1 MGIDK
6 TVSFLPKGTQLLYLV
21 NPSGKYDEQLLAN
34 VGKKFD
40 ENQSPGG
47 NGIPIIL
54 DEELEISFS
63 ISSNNNLQK
72 KLKSCKC
79 SSPAVPEKTLKSI
92 NDACQSISTVFEL
105 ERASKGGKVYSF
117 VYFQDQDKKWELLGL
132 LRDRVFSKHKA
143 EFERL
148 LVSKGFGVGSYLRLH
163 PDSIQYF
170 MQLLGDK
177 DNLIHD
183 LKIQQTDLEEK
194 INYFNNLFQRLK
206 ISVYQQNIEDFRKR
220 LEEDHYET
228 KGNDSWQ
235 SWIYNNRWLFGTQYG
250 QIIQKE
256 KVGFD
261 NIPDF
266 LLLTAD
272 GFLDVLEIKKPS
284 SPVLVDDSSH
294 QGNYRWSSET
304 SEALAQANNYLDHT
318 NSNHLAISQRIREK
332 YNLEINAIKPRAII
346 LIGKS
351 DKWSNKKRE
360 CFRSLNR
367 LLHGVEVV
375 TYTDLL
381 RRGQNLI
388 KLYTE

>member
-1 MGIDK
+1 MGIEK
-6 TVSFLPKGTQLLYLV
+6 TVSFLPEGTQLLYIV
-21 NPSGKYDEQLLAN
+21 NPSGKYDEELLAN
-34 VGKKFD
+34 VGKRLD

-54 DEELEISFS
+54 DEEQKISFT

-79 SSPAVPEKTLKSI
+79 SSPAVPGKTLKSI

-105 ERASKGGKVYSF
+105 ERASKGGKVYDF
-117 VYFQDQDKKWELLGL
+117 VYFQDKDKRWKLLEL
-132 LRDRVFSKHKA
+132 LRDRVFSEHKA
-143 EFERL
+143 EFDRFRISE
-148 LVSKGFGVGSYLRLH
+148 GFGVGSYLRLH
-163 PDSIQYF
+163 PDSTQYF
-170 MQLLGDK
+170 MRLLGDK
-177 DNLIHD
+177 DNVIHD

-194 INYFNNLFQRLK
+194 VNYFNNLFQSLK
-206 ISVYQQNIEDFRKR
+206 ISVYQQNIEDFIKR

-228 KGNDSWQ
+228 KGDKSWQ

-284 SPVLVDDSSH
+284 SPVLVKDSSH
-294 QGNYRWSSET
+294 KGNYKWSSEVT
-304 SEALAQANNYLDHT
+304 EAIAQADNYLNHT

-351 DKWSNKKRE
+351 DKWDNKKRE
-360 CFRSLNR
+360 CFRSLNQ

>member
-206 ISVYQQNIEDFRKR
+206 ISAYQQNIEDFRKR

>member
-1 MGIDK
+1 MGIKK
-6 TVSFLPKGTQLLYLV
+6 TVSFLPKGTRLLYLI
-21 NPSGKYDEQLLAN
+21 NPSGKYDEKLLADI
-34 VGKKFD
+34 GRKID
-40 ENQSPGG
+40 EDQSPGG

-54 DEELEISFS
+54 DEEQKISFS

>member
-1 MGIDK
+1 MGIKK
-6 TVSFLPKGTQLLYLV
+6 TVSFLPKGTRLLYLI
-21 NPSGKYDEQLLAN
+21 NPSGKYDEKLLADI
-34 VGKKFD
+34 GRKID
-40 ENQSPGG
+40 EDQSPGG

-54 DEELEISFS
+54 DEEQKISFS

-105 ERASKGGKVYSF
+105 ERASKGGKVYEF
-117 VYFQDQDKKWELLGL
+117 VYFQDQDKQWKLLEL
-132 LRDRVFSKHKA
+132 LRDRVFSKYKA
-143 EFERL
+143 DFDRL
-148 LVSKGFGVGSYLRLH
+148 LISEGFGVGSYLRLH
-163 PDSIQYF
+163 PDSTQYF
-170 MQLLGDK
+170 MQLLGGK

>member
-1 MGIDK
+1 MCIDK